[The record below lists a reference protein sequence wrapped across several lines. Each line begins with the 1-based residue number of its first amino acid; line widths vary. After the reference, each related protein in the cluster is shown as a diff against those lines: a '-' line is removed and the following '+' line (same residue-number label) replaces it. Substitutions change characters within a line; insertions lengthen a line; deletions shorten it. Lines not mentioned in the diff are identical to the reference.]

1 MPHLELLEISKAYGA
16 IAAVSGMS
24 LSMKQGERL
33 GLLGPSGCGK
43 TTTLSMIAG
52 FLRPDSGA
60 ILIEGRD
67 VSSVPPHNRN
77 IGVVFQRNY
86 ALFLHLTVFQN
97 VAFGLQMRSV
107 ANDEIK
113 RRVDEAVGLL
123 QLKGLAD
130 RYPRQLSGGQQQR
143 VALARALVI
152 RPDILLLDEA
162 LSNLDAKL
170 RQEMRLELVQI
181 LTKVGITTVFV
192 THDQEEAL
200 ALSDRIV
207 IMNSGRIEQVG
218 TPAEVYEEPATA
230 FVAKFLGEAN
240 VLSARVVGIENGA
253 IVCDIGGHLV
263 RSTRPA
269 QVVPGDQVEII
280 VRAER
285 TGLASASS
293 PGNSFPAC
301 VEHVMHLGGSV
312 RYVVQLGGHRIV
324 TVEKSR
330 RGMQTAK
337 RGDVLYVEWSAD
349 EPFLAPIQ

>member
-1 MPHLELLEISKAYGA
+1 VPHLELLEISKAYGA

-43 TTTLSMIAG
+43 TTTLGMIAG
-52 FLRPDSGA
+52 FLRPDHGA

-67 VSSVPPHNRN
+67 VSSVPPHKRN
-77 IGVVFQRNY
+77 IGVVFQSY

-107 ANDEIK
+107 GNDEIK

-123 QLKGLAD
+123 RLKGLAD

-181 LTKVGITTVFV
+181 LTQVGITTVFV

-240 VLSARVVGIENGA
+240 VLSARVVGTENGA
-253 IVCDIGGHLV
+253 IVCDIGGHLM

-269 QVVPGDQVEII
+269 RVVPGDQVEII

-285 TGLASASS
+285 AGLAAAAS
-293 PGNSFPAC
+293 PGNSFPAR

-330 RGMQTAK
+330 RGIQTAK